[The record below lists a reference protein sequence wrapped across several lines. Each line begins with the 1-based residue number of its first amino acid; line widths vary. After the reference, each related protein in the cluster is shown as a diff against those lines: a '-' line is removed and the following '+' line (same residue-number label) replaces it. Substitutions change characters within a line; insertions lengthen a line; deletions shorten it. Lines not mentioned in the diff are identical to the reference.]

1 MRRAV
6 IVMLCDLYSIS
17 ADDRQL
23 IKVVTGTT
31 PVTTQKANIKPTAE
45 VDIINP
51 TFIFDNPAT
60 VLTCNYLYCD
70 TFARWYYITN
80 ISVDT
85 AQRAIVECKIDV
97 LQTYAQQIKN
107 SYATILRSESVG
119 TPTKYID
126 NKLPVYPSKKNVTS
140 IIMLQ
145 ENVPLNS
152 QLTTTDGD
160 NYLLTV
166 VGGTP
171 TFE

>member
-6 IVMLCDLYSIS
+6 IAMLCNLYSIS

-23 IKVVTGTT
+23 IKVIEETT

-70 TFARWYYITN
+70 TFSRWYYITN

-107 SYATILRSESVG
+107 SVATILRSESIG
-119 TPTKYID
+119 QPTKYID

-140 IIMLQ
+140 IVMSQIS
-145 ENVPLNS
+145 VPLNS
-152 QLTTTDGD
+152 QLSTTDGD

-171 TFE
+171 TF

>member
-6 IVMLCDLYSIS
+6 IAMLCDLYSIS

-51 TFIFDNPAT
+51 TFIFDSPAT

-97 LQTYAQQIKN
+97 LQTYATEIKN
-107 SYATILRSESVG
+107 SVATILRSESVG
-119 TPTKYID
+119 APTHYTD
-126 NKLPVYPSKKNVTS
+126 NKLPVYPNKKNITS
-140 IIMLQ
+140 IVMPV
-145 ENVPLNS
+145 NNS
-152 QLTTTDGD
+152 DLSSAYLDGTGD
-160 NYLLTV
+160 YYILTV
-166 VGGTP
+166 VGGTA
-171 TFE
+171 TI